1 MIGMPN
7 WCADYR
13 CTRRSHHTIAGR
25 TRYVFRK
32 VVKSAIIEVG
42 ETTSCIAT
50 VDEHKQTFE
59 HYATKLQM
67 TYAMRLAEGMEKRKS
82 RA

>member
-1 MIGMPN
+1 M
-7 WCADYR
+7 
-13 CTRRSHHTIAGR
+13 
-25 TRYVFRK
+25 
-32 VVKSAIIEVG
+32 
-42 ETTSCIAT
+42 IAT

-67 TYAMRLAEGMEKRKS
+67 TYAMRLVEGMNEEEEAKKSVRVWVMAELKR